1 MGTQGDF
8 TITGYSSDSAMK
20 DFVDGSSSI
29 TEGEMFAEG
38 TADNTCVI
46 SSELASYND
55 LAVGDTITL
64 SNPNQE
70 DETYTLTIAGI
81 YETESTSDSASSMMG
96 GFMAGADS
104 SNQIYVSYQTLE
116 TILTQSEENATTTT
130 DSTTGE
136 TTTTALRSMLNGT
149 YAFDSMSDYEKFQ
162 DEVKEMGLSD
172 DYTVSSSDLTS
183 YEESLEPLQHL
194 SEYAGYF
201 LMVILAI
208 GAVILIVLHIFA
220 IRERKYE
227 IGVLAAIGM
236 KKWKIAVQFLTE
248 SLCIT
253 FCALIIGAGIG
264 AVSSVPVTNHL
275 LAQQIESS
283 SSFGQEQ
290 WFGRETGAQ
299 GSTEAPEQPGGSK
312 EKAEAPEVSNAGGP
326 GFAQAANYVSSIS
339 SATDMQ
345 VILEMM
351 GIGILLT
358 LISGCTALI
367 FIMRYDPL
375 KILSNRGGRKMSILE
390 LNQVSYSYEKKGN
403 QVLSDISY
411 SFEKGKLYAITGRS
425 GAGKTTLLS
434 LICGLATPTS
444 GSILLNG
451 KDISSLNRYDYRSHD
466 IGVIFQSFNL
476 LPKLTARENVI
487 LSMDIAGYPC
497 EDKKAHADEVLKKVA
512 LGQKEADRRILKL
525 SGGQQRVA
533 IARAL
538 SYSPQILVADEPT
551 GNLDP
556 DTQNEIMKIFLNL
569 AHEDGRCVI
578 LVTHSKEVAAAADE
592 VYRL

>member
-149 YAFDSMSDYEKFQ
+149 YAFDSVSDYEKFQ

-264 AVSSVPVTNHL
+264 AVPSVPVTNHL

-390 LNQVSYSYEKKGN
+390 LNQV
-403 QVLSDISY
+403 LSDISY

-525 SGGQQRVA
+525 SGRQQRVA

>member
-136 TTTTALRSMLNGT
+136 TTPTALRSMLNVT
-149 YAFDSMSDYEKFQ
+149 YAIDSVSDYEQFQ

-264 AVSSVPVTNHL
+264 AVPSVPVTNHL

-390 LNQVSYSYEKKGN
+390 LNQV
-403 QVLSDISY
+403 LSDISY

-525 SGGQQRVA
+525 SGRQQRVA